1 MVWIY
6 GAVTLLCI
14 VGTKVYESFSYG
26 EYSQYMRSMFW
37 FPLVGG
43 MAIGMLLVKLEH
55 PVQRLSFLLW
65 NSGIAVLTT
74 GCLVSGIITIS
85 GRTSVYDL
93 YYWIIGICFLMGALL
108 TEERTWKRKKRKSK
122 RMQAQA
128 D

>member
-6 GAVTLLCI
+6 GVVTLFCI
-14 VGTKVYESFSYG
+14 VGTKVYEYFSYR

-43 MAIGMLLVKLEH
+43 MAIGMLLVKLER

-74 GCLVSGIITIS
+74 GCLVRGIITIS
-85 GRTSVYDL
+85 GRTSVYDF
-93 YYWIIGICFLMGALL
+93 YYWSIGICFLIGALVI
-108 TEERTWKRKKRKSK
+108 EERAWKKMKRRNRWIQTSV
-122 RMQAQA
+122 